1 MNKFFFLSS
10 VSLSNIISFYRN
22 EALYKTTSTTPLPTA
37 PPIFVR
43 GRFADGRRRRP
54 GAGGRR
60 RRPQRPVFYDD
71 DYYDYDDEEYDDV
84 PGNED
89 EVEEAQPPTK
99 PKKVA
104 ESDKVAEPENPVEEV
119 IFA

>member
-1 MNKFFFLSS
+1 MY
-10 VSLSNIISFYRN
+10 YRN

-43 GRFADGRRRRP
+43 RRRP

-60 RRPQRPVFYDD
+60 RRPQRPVFYED

-89 EVEEAQPPTK
+89 EAEEAKTPTK